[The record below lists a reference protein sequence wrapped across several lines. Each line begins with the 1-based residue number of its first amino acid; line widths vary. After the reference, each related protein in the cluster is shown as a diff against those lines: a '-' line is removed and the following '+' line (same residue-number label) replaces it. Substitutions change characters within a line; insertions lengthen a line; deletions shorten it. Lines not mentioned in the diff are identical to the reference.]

1 MRVVEVLSVCIELTF
16 QLSDRGTQQTVF
28 VLDVLTQFIVS
39 GFVTDQDCVTQ
50 SVQCFHEVFETV
62 EVTDVVEVRS
72 RRESSRLTND
82 GAPLYSP
89 FVQIEVFDHFLQRTN
104 RRTED
109 TTHNLVGEQ
118 QLILHRRIGNY
129 HDGTNFFVHRQ
140 RCFLLQLCCDVM
152 RTLGE
157 YPPGRNLFDN
167 HRLREVGAVI
177 GDEGA
182 VAP

>member
-1 MRVVEVLSVCIELTF
+1 MRVGFVVLVGFEVTPEISQVRLD
-16 QLSDRGTQQTVF
+16 QP
-28 VLDVLTQFIVS
+28 VLVVDVLTQFIVS
-39 GFVTDQDCVTQ
+39 SFVADQDCVTQ
-50 SVQCFHEVFETV
+50 CIQRFHEVFETV
-62 EVTDVVEVRS
+62 KVTDVVEVRS